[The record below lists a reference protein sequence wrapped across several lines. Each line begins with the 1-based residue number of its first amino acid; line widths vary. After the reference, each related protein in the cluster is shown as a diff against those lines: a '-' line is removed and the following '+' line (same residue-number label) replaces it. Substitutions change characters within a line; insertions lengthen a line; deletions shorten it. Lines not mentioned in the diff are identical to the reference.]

1 MNMETPRPDGFY
13 WLTRD
18 GNRTVGQW
26 QAGRWQF
33 IGSLFLLDDA
43 ELAEADYSVGPPIGD
58 PVEPGDIMVDRLA
71 AVMVNNA
78 GRYSQ
83 TDIERTIRL
92 LDVPVFWR
100 TAVAALGERVA
111 RVPDDHKATALRDA
125 EAMQVVQIAAPV
137 LFRLLE
143 GAVK

>member
-1 MNMETPRPDGFY
+1 
-13 WLTRD
+13 
-18 GNRTVGQW
+18 
-26 QAGRWQF
+26 
-33 IGSLFLLDDA
+33 
-43 ELAEADYSVGPPIGD
+43 
-58 PVEPGDIMVDRLA
+58 VDRLA